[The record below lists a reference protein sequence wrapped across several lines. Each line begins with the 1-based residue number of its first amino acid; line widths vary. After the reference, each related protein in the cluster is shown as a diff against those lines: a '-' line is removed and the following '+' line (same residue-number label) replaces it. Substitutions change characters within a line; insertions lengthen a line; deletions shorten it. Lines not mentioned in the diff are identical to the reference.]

1 VELAPT
7 LNYYVNLDY
16 TQLAVDYWA
25 QIGVDVEIDI
35 VEGAVMSARVK
46 AHAYEGMTYAS
57 RGVNYNPLFWI
68 RIKAYSDGVANSPG
82 NQDPVYDAMIEAA
95 ENAGSREEMM
105 ELVKESDNYFN
116 RAAVAPG
123 HPEAAIFHLLAAVD
137 GGLQW

>member
-1 VELAPT
+1 
-7 LNYYVNLDY
+7 
-16 TQLAVDYWA
+16 
-25 QIGVDVEIDI
+25 
-35 VEGAVMSARVK
+35 
-46 AHAYEGMTYAS
+46 
-57 RGVNYNPLFWI
+57 
-68 RIKAYSDGVANSPG
+68 
-82 NQDPVYDAMIEAA
+82 MIEAA